1 MTLDGVHP
9 HSSTQAD
16 GISIMS
22 RRDSVSVVVSVDQ
35 DDVDVVSVIS
45 IDCFENSCPRLRSD
59 LMSSLPYVQTCELFP
74 IIFILP
80 PTPPDSHPP
89 PPTHPPTPAATHR
102 LLPFF
107 SWLLPSP
114 LGYGRSH
121 RLETW
126 QRCIHSA
133 RLASH
138 LATMERLPL
147 SE

>member
-59 LMSSLPYVQTCELFP
+59 LTSSLPYVQTCELFP

-80 PTPPDSHPP
+80 PTPPPTP